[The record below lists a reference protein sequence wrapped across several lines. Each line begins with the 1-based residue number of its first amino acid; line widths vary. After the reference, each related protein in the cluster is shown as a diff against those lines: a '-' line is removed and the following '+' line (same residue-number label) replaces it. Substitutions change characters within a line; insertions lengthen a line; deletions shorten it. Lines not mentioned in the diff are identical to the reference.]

1 MSNLD
6 RKVDINT
13 ILNFL
18 NLVVFSLTLIWFADA
33 DPGHPYVDKSVVF
46 AAALVHI
53 QLILFLRYERK
64 KKNPFLLILVIVTL
78 FFYLSRIFTLLADEF
93 MVSLTFNREGGENIG
108 TKEIA
113 TFLIYLHFSLWAIFF
128 GVKVGDK
135 QRLYTN
141 NTPPPTP
148 IKRETYLKLLFLGLL
163 SVLYFPI
170 AAFFIDTNAAAGLL
184 LGLFSGFF
192 NYEVFVMLITIMAFY
207 YKDKVPKR
215 YSRCAFAFVGLLFFM
230 KILNGGS
237 GPMLRIGFPFFFTLL
252 MITKRIRIKLS
263 LLLVT
268 VVLVI
273 ATSFF
278 GTFLKFSN
286 QKINLQLVQGF
297 KELDKDQYKI
307 LFSQIAARSAFL
319 DFSVELINNK
329 EYARII
335 NLPRYGKS
343 LVDAYTPGFDL
354 FDEPLTGHALRA
366 VYLPSFPMHPTRK
379 DVAENYNSDQINI
392 FSEYYVLFGPILSM
406 LFFFLSAILFKR
418 GYNYC
423 VFIVKNKIIGLLLG
437 AIILNLFWVWL
448 RSFGIDFILADMT
461 NLVYPIIL
469 IYYGSRIHFGKTTL
483 PVSLSGKIL
492 VSNVY

>member
-1 MSNLD
+1 MSNSG
-6 RKVDINT
+6 RKIDINT

-33 DPGHPYVDKSVVF
+33 DPDHPYVDKSVVF

-53 QLILFLRYERK
+53 QLLLFLRYERK

-78 FFYLSRIFTLLADEF
+78 SFYLLRIFTLLADEF

-108 TKEIA
+108 SKEIA
-113 TFLIYLHFSLWAIFF
+113 AFLIYLHFSLWAIFF

-135 QRLYTN
+135 QLLHIA

-148 IKRETYLKLLFLGLL
+148 IKREKYLNLLYLGLL
-163 SVLYFPI
+163 SLLYFPI
-170 AAFFIDTNAAAGLL
+170 AAFLLDTDAA
-184 LGLFSGFF
+184 LGLAIGIFSGFF
-192 NYEVFVMLITIMAFY
+192 NYEVFVILLTIMAFY
-207 YKDKVPKR
+207 YQDKVPKT
-215 YSRCAFAFVGLLFFM
+215 YSRSAFAFVGLFFFM

-237 GPMLRIGFPFFFTLL
+237 GPMIRIGFPFFFTLL

-263 LLLVT
+263 LLIVT
-268 VVLVI
+268 MVLVI

-329 EYARII
+329 EYERII

-366 VYLPSFPMHPTRK
+366 VYLPSFPSHPTRK

-392 FSEYYVLFGPILSM
+392 FSEYYILFGPVLS
-406 LFFFLSAILFKR
+406 LPIFFLTALLFKR
-418 GYNYC
+418 AYNYF
-423 VFIVKNKIIGLLLG
+423 VFTRKNKIISLLLG
-437 AIILNLFWVWL
+437 ATILNFFWVWL
-448 RSFGIDFILADMT
+448 RSFGIDFIIADLP
-461 NLVYPIIL
+461 NIIYPILL
-469 IYYGSRIHFGKTTL
+469 IYFVSRLTFKNLIIPKKE
-483 PVSLSGKIL
+483 VDSGLTI
-492 VSNVY
+492 S

>member
-1 MSNLD
+1 M
-6 RKVDINT
+6 
-13 ILNFL
+13 F
-18 NLVVFSLTLIWFADA
+18 
-33 DPGHPYVDKSVVF
+33 
-46 AAALVHI
+46 
-53 QLILFLRYERK
+53 
-64 KKNPFLLILVIVTL
+64 
-78 FFYLSRIFTLLADEF
+78 
-93 MVSLTFNREGGENIG
+93 SLTFNREGAENIG
-108 TKEIA
+108 TKEIVS
-113 TFLIYLHFSLWAIFF
+113 FLIYLHFSLWAIFF

-148 IKRETYLKLLFLGLL
+148 IKRETYLNLLFLGLL
-163 SVLYFPI
+163 SLLYFPI
-170 AAFFIDTNAAAGLL
+170 AAFFLDIKAD
-184 LGLFSGFF
+184 LGLSIGLVSAFL
-192 NYEVFVMLITIMAFY
+192 NYEVFVILLTIMAFY
-207 YKDKVPKR
+207 YKDKVPII
-215 YSRCAFAFVGLLFFM
+215 YSRCAFVFVGLFFFM

-237 GPMLRIGFPFFFTLL
+237 GPMLRIGFPFFFALL
-252 MITKRIRIKLS
+252 MITNRIRIKLS

-297 KELDKDQYKI
+297 KKLDKDQYKI
-307 LFSQIAARSAFL
+307 LFSQIVARSAFL

-343 LVDAYTPGFDL
+343 LVDAFTPGFDV

-366 VYLPSFPMHPTRK
+366 VYLPSFPTHPTRK

-406 LFFFLSAILFKR
+406 PFFFLSALLFKR

-423 VFIVKNKIIGLLLG
+423 IFIVKNKIIGLLLG
-437 AIILNLFWVWL
+437 AIILNLFWIWL

-461 NLVYPIIL
+461 SFFYPIIL
-469 IYYGSRIHFGKTTL
+469 IYFGSRIHFGKTTL
-483 PVSLSGKIL
+483 PVSLSRKIV
-492 VSNVY
+492 VSNVD